1 MQVLEGEAAE
11 YAPVDEAFLRRRLG
25 GLFERRPDGWA
36 ITRVVGHLQLPSG
49 ELLRIRSAKASA
61 ASVLAW
67 AAYVDPTLGPIQEL
81 RALPASAD
89 EGDIGA
95 LLARL
100 FVDELT
106 RVAHGH
112 GLTRRYQ
119 RQAVRSA
126 SIRGRI
132 DFARLSHA
140 GGDLS
145 RVPCVAWE
153 QRQQTPLNQTLAAA
167 VDRVQRDPV
176 LRTAAGPHLEWLRGL
191 LEGVRPE
198 PSQALLLGTTQLD
211 RTESPF
217 EAALALARLLLRRA
231 CRGEGDRHE
240 GLGFLINLEQL
251 FERTIARALEHAGI
265 NRRIQVPV
273 PYVRLDARG
282 GPSVGAM
289 AADYYCPDLPRGPL
303 VIDAKYKTAV
313 SSANPQQM
321 VTYCFVMGARRGAL
335 VLPGVE
341 GRKAVAYR
349 FSAGDG
355 GGEVRVEVVGLS
367 TDGRSVSA
375 WREAGQRLAEQI
387 AGL

>member
-1 MQVLEGEAAE
+1 MHVLEGQAAE

-25 GLFERRPDGWA
+25 GLFERRPEGWA
-36 ITRVVGHLQLPSG
+36 ISRVVGHLQLPSG
-49 ELLRIRSAKASA
+49 AMLRTRSAKASA

-89 EGDIGA
+89 QGDIGA

-119 RQAVRSA
+119 RVGVRSA

-132 DFARLSHA
+132 DFSRLSHA

-153 QRQQTPLNQTLAAA
+153 RRPETPLNQTLAAA
-167 VDRVQRDPV
+167 IDRVQRDPI
-176 LRTAAGPHLEWLRGL
+176 LRAAAGPHLEWLTGL
-191 LEGVRPE
+191 FEGVRPA
-198 PSQALLLGTTQLD
+198 PSPHLVDGTTPLD
-211 RTESPF
+211 RLEAPF
-217 EAALALARLLLRRA
+217 ESALALARLLLRRA
-231 CRGEGDRHE
+231 CRGEGERHQ

-265 NRRIQVPV
+265 TRRIQVPV
-273 PYVRLDARG
+273 PYVRLDAHG
-282 GPSVGAM
+282 GSSLGAM

-303 VIDAKYKTAV
+303 VIDAKYKTSV
-313 SSANPQQM
+313 SAANLQQM
-321 VTYCFVMGARRGAL
+321 VTYCFVLGARRGAL
-335 VLPGVE
+335 VLPGEE
-341 GRKAVAYR
+341 GREAVAYR
-349 FSAGDG
+349 FSAGSG
-355 GGEVRVEVVGLS
+355 GGEVRVDVVGLS
-367 TDGRSVSA
+367 TDGRSVRA